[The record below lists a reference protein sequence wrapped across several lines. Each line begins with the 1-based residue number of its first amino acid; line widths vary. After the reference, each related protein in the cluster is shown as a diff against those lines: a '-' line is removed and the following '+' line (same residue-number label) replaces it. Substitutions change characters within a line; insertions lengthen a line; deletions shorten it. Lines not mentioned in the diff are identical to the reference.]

1 MPIRVMHGKM
11 PIFGFRIGKL
21 AYITD
26 MKSMSDEELSY
37 LEGVETLVVNAL
49 RWEKPHHS
57 HMLVSDALEFI
68 EKVRPRE
75 SYLVHVTHHIGFQD
89 EAEHRLPEH
98 VHLAYDG
105 LEIDV

>member
-11 PIFGFRIGKL
+11 PILGFRIGKL

-89 EAEHRLPEH
+89 EAECRLPEH